1 MNERK
6 KIENYSFIVIPS
18 AIIFVAVA
26 LVVLNKTFH
35 FWFSSNDDL
44 LIRSILSGDYTG
56 SPDGHAVYLLYPLG
70 LLIKSLYKVFPK
82 VTWYELFTISIHIL
96 CVVIIISVLTVSLA
110 KKAGIYK
117 TERKSVFP
125 LFIILFMATAFE
137 IVFCIDLEFLI
148 ASQYTALAG
157 LVSATAFLCLISG
170 NDVAAGVLIVLSLWI
185 RKEVFFMTIPLLV
198 IAVIYRLMVVYKAGN
213 NKDKIT
219 KTKKS
224 ILFLTVFIICAVS
237 VGVDYAAYSSEEWKA
252 FKDFNR
258 ERTRVYDYALFPN
271 YSEEKDFYDEIG
283 VSQDEYSA
291 LVEYDLALVEN
302 IDTGILKKMAD
313 RQNAILEE
321 WKQYYNDFHKL
332 VKDAWKFV
340 CENIKTLHAEFALF
354 FLVVSIVISIIS
366 AVKDGKY
373 AGIIAVVLM
382 AGYYVAFIFLF
393 TYLGRLPERVIYGLD
408 CMMILG
414 TLYITI
420 NCPEKMHR
428 YTLEIAATIL
438 GVLLII
444 PFTKAVRKEF
454 VNLPERLEQREI
466 YESIESFAVDRP
478 DSIFYIDT
486 NVFEN
491 QIASSEPVYTE
502 GQSYTYEPVNC
513 IKMTDW
519 VYGSPLRSQKLE
531 RLGTKGLY
539 DKETDRQGYLIIS
552 DKIST
557 EFILRLLDE
566 KGFTAIK
573 TDSIEGASVW
583 KLQVK

>member
-1 MNERK
+1 MSKREES
-6 KIENYSFIVIPS
+6 ENYSFILIPAAVIIVVVTL
-18 AIIFVAVA
+18 AIIRKYF
-26 LVVLNKTFH
+26 N

-56 SPDGHAVYLLYPLG
+56 TPDSHAVYLLYPMG
-70 LLIKSLYKVFPK
+70 LLLKSLYKAFPK
-82 VTWYELFTISIHIL
+82 VTWYELVTLCIHVMCIVTI
-96 CVVIIISVLTVSLA
+96 VSVLTVSSV
-110 KKAGIYK
+110 KKAGIDMSEK
-117 TERKSVFP
+117 RTRFFLVAV
-125 LFIILFMATAFE
+125 LLVVVTFE

-157 LVSATAFLCLISG
+157 LVAATSFLCLISG
-170 NDVAAGVLIVLSLWI
+170 NDIPAGVFIVLSLWI

-198 IAVIYRLMVVYKAGN
+198 IAVVYRLMVGYKAGI

-224 ILFLTVFIICAVS
+224 ILFLTVFVICAVS

-321 WKQYYNDFHKL
+321 WKQYYNVFHKL
-332 VKDAWKFV
+332 VKDAWKFE
-340 CENIKTLHAEFALF
+340 CENIKTLHAEFAIF
-354 FLVVSIVISIIS
+354 FLAVSIVISIIS

-438 GVLLII
+438 GLLLII

-454 VNLPERLEQREI
+454 VNLPERIEQREI
-466 YESIESFAVDRP
+466 YESIESFVGDRP

-513 IKMTDW
+513 IKMADW